1 MGAYVERSEFKDGS
15 IYFRIKRAN
24 ANVEED
30 WQ

>member
-1 MGAYVERSEFKDGS
+1 MGAYVERSEFKDGN
-15 IYFRIKRAN
+15 IYPGIKAN